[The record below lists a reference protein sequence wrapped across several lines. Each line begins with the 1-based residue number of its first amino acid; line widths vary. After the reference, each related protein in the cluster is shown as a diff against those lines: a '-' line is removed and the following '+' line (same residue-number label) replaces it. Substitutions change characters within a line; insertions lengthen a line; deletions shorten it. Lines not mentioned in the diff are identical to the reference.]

1 VRHDLGMDA
10 AIARR
15 VWHRLET
22 VNAVTYFAPECR
34 QAADDVGLKG
44 FWMGYFAF
52 RAAPMGRVGSG
63 VVGATFFN
71 FHPDRVRR
79 AIPDAWVFA
88 HPADV
93 VVARASAAAAALRR
107 LLPDDGADR
116 LAEAILPDLR
126 AAVGVADGTG
136 RALFA
141 ANRELD
147 VPADPVAAL
156 WQSATALR
164 EHRGDG
170 HVALLTTTG
179 LDGCEMLVLFAATEG
194 LPPEL
199 FQASRGWPE
208 YEWVEARERLQGRGL
223 VAGDGSA
230 TPAGRQLRNEI
241 ERRTDELAVEPYAAL
256 GEQRVGELIARLD
269 GPARQISGAD
279 VIVYPNPMG
288 LPPVASDGF

>member
-1 VRHDLGMDA
+1 MDA

-22 VNAVTYFAPECR
+22 VNAVTYFAHECR
-34 QAADDVGLKG
+34 QAADDLGLKG
-44 FWMGYFAF
+44 FWMGYFAC

-63 VVGATFFN
+63 VVDATFFN
-71 FHPDRVRR
+71 FHPDRIRK
-79 AIPDAWVFA
+79 AIPDAWTFA

-93 VVARASAAAAALRR
+93 VVARASSAAEALRR
-107 LLPDDGADR
+107 LLGDNAER
-116 LAEAILPDLR
+116 LAEEILPDLR

-141 ANRELD
+141 ANRELAL
-147 VPADPVAAL
+147 PADPVAAL

-179 LDGCEMLVLFAATEG
+179 LDGCETLVLFSATEG

-199 FQASRGWPE
+199 FRMARGWSE
-208 YEWVEARERLQGRGL
+208 HEWVEARERLQRRGL
-223 VAGDGSA
+223 VNEDGTATEAGGD
-230 TPAGRQLRNEI
+230 LRKEI
-241 ERRTDELAVEPYAAL
+241 ERRTDELAVGPFQAL
-256 GEQRVGELIARLD
+256 GEWRVDQLIHYLD
-269 GPARQISGAD
+269 GPARKISGAD
-279 VIVYPNPMG
+279 AIAYPNPMG
-288 LPPVASDGF
+288 LPPLEAEVARP